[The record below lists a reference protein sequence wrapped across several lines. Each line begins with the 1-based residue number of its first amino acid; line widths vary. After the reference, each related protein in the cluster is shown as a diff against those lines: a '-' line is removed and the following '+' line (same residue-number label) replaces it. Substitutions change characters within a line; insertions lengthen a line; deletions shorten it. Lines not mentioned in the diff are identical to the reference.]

1 MAVAATVAGAI
12 DASESFACAGY
23 PVAARRFDRFVNL
36 RRGFRAGLERCG
48 NLFIIVRNRMTNVW
62 CRMIGILLGGLFLG
76 NARAAETP
84 ADTLKRGLTYWGS
97 DPYAAL
103 AVAKRQRKLLLV
115 EFYAEWN
122 RRSRWMS
129 ERVLGDSTVRALV
142 EPHFVAVRVPTETS
156 AGADLAALYQVTG
169 YPAILIFSSNGD
181 VLDKIDVTLDEED
194 FLQRLQTILMTVQ
207 GAGTWRLRQV
217 YAAAER
223 SDTEATDAAAA
234 EFLGGQLPQ
243 DVASAA
249 IWPLFE
255 NSVVVRYG
263 STAFNYLVSHADL
276 FRGRIG
282 RDKVDAV
289 LTEALMQSMLP
300 YVVGSVPYGA
310 DVAEGIIAAAEDLDL
325 PSALALRSMADV
337 AALRDAEDLAL
348 FVARLGLLLDLV
360 PETYHLPLAVSLD
373 VVAERG
379 TREAKNAALKIVNRV
394 RTSLRSP
401 ANAAILE
408 SLGDRLK

>member
-1 MAVAATVAGAI
+1 
-12 DASESFACAGY
+12 
-23 PVAARRFDRFVNL
+23 
-36 RRGFRAGLERCG
+36 
-48 NLFIIVRNRMTNVW
+48 MTNVW

-122 RRSRWMS
+122 RRSRGMS
-129 ERVLGDSTVRALV
+129 ERGLGDSTVRALV

-223 SDTEATDAAAA
+223 SDTDATDAAAA

-263 STAFNYLVSHADL
+263 STAFNYLVSYVDL

-282 RDKVDAV
+282 RDQVDAV

-310 DVAEGIIAAAEDLDL
+310 DVTGGIIAAAEGLDL

-337 AALRDAEDLAL
+337 AALRRAEDLAL